1 MEQEKLA
8 EMIKSLIEKDK
19 ENFIKKEGIVE
30 TKKYETGKEVSVNKK
45 LNINFDNNYLQEIP
59 SENVEAS
66 VNKKLN
72 INFNNNYLQEIPF
85 ENVEVE
91 TEKALLINTTL
102 SGYIWVNKKH
112 CYKSKKY
119 QFKPVFLIKVF
130 NEMTYSIETNGDPD
144 EPATIKGAHIK
155 W

>member
-19 ENFIKKEGIVE
+19 ENFIKKEVKME
-30 TKKYETGKEVSVNKK
+30 TKKYKTGGEVSVNKK
-45 LNINFDNNYLQEIP
+45 LNINFD
-59 SENVEAS
+59 
-66 VNKKLN
+66 
-72 INFNNNYLQEIPF
+72 NNYLQEIPF

-130 NEMTYSIETNGDPD
+130 NEMTYNIETNGDPD
-144 EPATIKGAHIK
+144 EPATIKGAMIK

>member
-19 ENFIKKEGIVE
+19 ENFIKKEGIVK
-30 TKKYETGKEVSVNKK
+30 TKKYKTGKEVSVNKK
-45 LNINFDNNYLQEIP
+45 SNIDFD
-59 SENVEAS
+59 
-66 VNKKLN
+66 
-72 INFNNNYLQEIPF
+72 NNYLQEIPF

-91 TEKALLINTTL
+91 TEKALLINTEL
-102 SGYIWVNKKH
+102 NGYIWVNKKH

-130 NEMTYSIETNGDPD
+130 NEMNYNIETNGEPD
-144 EPATIKGAHIK
+144 EPTTIKGEDIE

>member
-19 ENFIKKEGIVE
+19 ENFVKKEGIVE
-30 TKKYETGKEVSVNKK
+30 TKKYKTGKEVSVNKK
-45 LNINFDNNYLQEIP
+45 LNINFD
-59 SENVEAS
+59 
-66 VNKKLN
+66 
-72 INFNNNYLQEIPF
+72 NNYLQEIPF

-91 TEKALLINTTL
+91 TEKALLINTTW
-102 SGYIWVNKKH
+102 SGFIWVNKKH

-130 NEMTYSIETNGDPD
+130 NEMNYNIETNGDPD
-144 EPATIKGAHIK
+144 EPASIKGANIK

>member
-19 ENFIKKEGIVE
+19 ENFIKKEGNME
-30 TKKYETGKEVSVNKK
+30 TKNYKTGKEVKVNKK
-45 LNINFDNNYLQEIP
+45 LNIDFD
-59 SENVEAS
+59 
-66 VNKKLN
+66 
-72 INFNNNYLQEIPF
+72 NNYLQEIPF

-91 TEKALLINTTL
+91 TEKALLINTL

-130 NEMTYSIETNGDPD
+130 NEMTYNVETNGDPD
-144 EPATIKGAHIK
+144 EPAIIKGSAIK

>member
-30 TKKYETGKEVSVNKK
+30 TKNYKTGKEVSVNKK

-59 SENVEAS
+59 
-66 VNKKLN
+66 
-72 INFNNNYLQEIPF
+72 F

-91 TEKALLINTTL
+91 TEKALLINTSL

-130 NEMTYSIETNGDPD
+130 NEMTYNIETNGDPD
-144 EPATIKGAHIK
+144 EPASIKGAHIK

>member
-1 MEQEKLA
+1 MNQEKLA

-19 ENFIKKEGIVE
+19 ENFVKKEGIVE
-30 TKKYETGKEVSVNKK
+30 TKKYKTGKEGSVNKK
-45 LNINFDNNYLQEIP
+45 LNINFD
-59 SENVEAS
+59 
-66 VNKKLN
+66 
-72 INFNNNYLQEIPF
+72 NNYLQEIPF

-102 SGYIWVNKKH
+102 SGYIWINKKH

-130 NEMTYSIETNGDPD
+130 NEMIYNVKTNEDPD
-144 EPATIKGAHIK
+144 KPVHIKGADIE

>member
-1 MEQEKLA
+1 MEKEKLA
-8 EMIKSLIEKDK
+8 ELIKTLIEKDK
-19 ENFIKKEGIVE
+19 ENFIKKEGNME
-30 TKKYETGKEVSVNKK
+30 TKNYKTGKEVSVNKK
-45 LNINFDNNYLQEIP
+45 LNINFD
-59 SENVEAS
+59 
-66 VNKKLN
+66 
-72 INFNNNYLQEIPF
+72 NNYLQEIPF

-102 SGYIWVNKKH
+102 SGYVWVNKKH

-130 NEMTYSIETNGDPD
+130 NEMTYNIETNGDPD

>member
-1 MEQEKLA
+1 MEKEKLA
-8 EMIKSLIEKDK
+8 EMIKLLIEKDK
-19 ENFIKKEGIVE
+19 ENFIKDNNLLVVPSRNEVNE
-30 TKKYETGKEVSVNKK
+30 KYKTGKEDSVNKK

-59 SENVEAS
+59 
-66 VNKKLN
+66 
-72 INFNNNYLQEIPF
+72 F
-85 ENVEVE
+85 ESVEVE

-130 NEMTYSIETNGDPD
+130 NEMTYNIETNGDPD
-144 EPATIKGAHIK
+144 EPATIKGAYIK

>member
-19 ENFIKKEGIVE
+19 ENFIKKEGIVK
-30 TKKYETGKEVSVNKK
+30 TKKYKTGKEVSVNKK
-45 LNINFDNNYLQEIP
+45 LNIDFD
-59 SENVEAS
+59 
-66 VNKKLN
+66 
-72 INFNNNYLQEIPF
+72 NNYLQEIPF
-85 ENVEVE
+85 ENVEAE
-91 TEKALLINTTL
+91 TEKALLINTL
-102 SGYIWVNKKH
+102 NGYIWINKKH

-130 NEMTYSIETNGDPD
+130 NEMNYNLDTAGKTDGPVS
-144 EPATIKGAHIK
+144 IKGADIE

>member
-1 MEQEKLA
+1 MEKLQ
-8 EMIKSLIEKDK
+8 EMIKLLKEKDK

-30 TKKYETGKEVSVNKK
+30 TKKYKTGKEVSVNKK
-45 LNINFDNNYLQEIP
+45 LNNNFD
-59 SENVEAS
+59 
-66 VNKKLN
+66 
-72 INFNNNYLQEIPF
+72 NNYLQEIPF
-85 ENVEVE
+85 ENVKVE

-130 NEMTYSIETNGDPD
+130 NEMTYNIETNGDPD
-144 EPATIKGAHIK
+144 EPTIIKGADIK

>member
-1 MEQEKLA
+1 MEKEKLA

-19 ENFIKKEGIVE
+19 ENFVKKEGIVE
-30 TKKYETGKEVSVNKK
+30 TKKYKTGKEVSVNKK
-45 LNINFDNNYLQEIP
+45 LNINFD
-59 SENVEAS
+59 
-66 VNKKLN
+66 
-72 INFNNNYLQEIPF
+72 NNYLQEIPF

-130 NEMTYSIETNGDPD
+130 NEMNYNVKTNGDPD
-144 EPATIKGAHIK
+144 EPASIKGAHIK

>member
-1 MEQEKLA
+1 MEKEKLA
-8 EMIKSLIEKDK
+8 EMIKTLIEKDK

-30 TKKYETGKEVSVNKK
+30 TKKYKTGKEVSVNKK
-45 LNINFDNNYLQEIP
+45 LNINFD
-59 SENVEAS
+59 
-66 VNKKLN
+66 
-72 INFNNNYLQEIPF
+72 NNYLQEIPF

-130 NEMTYSIETNGDPD
+130 NEMTYNIETNGDPD

>member
-8 EMIKSLIEKDK
+8 EMIKLLIEKDK
-19 ENFIKKEGIVE
+19 ENFVKKEGNME
-30 TKKYETGKEVSVNKK
+30 TKKYKTGEEVSVKKK
-45 LNINFDNNYLQEIP
+45 LNIDFD
-59 SENVEAS
+59 
-66 VNKKLN
+66 
-72 INFNNNYLQEIPF
+72 NNYLQEIPF

-102 SGYIWVNKKH
+102 SGKIWVNKKH

-130 NEMTYSIETNGDPD
+130 NVMNYNVETNGDPD
-144 EPATIKGAHIK
+144 EPVSIKGAFIK

>member
-1 MEQEKLA
+1 MEKEKLA

-30 TKKYETGKEVSVNKK
+30 TKNYKTGKEVSVNKK
-45 LNINFDNNYLQEIP
+45 LNINFDNNYLQE
-59 SENVEAS
+59 V
-66 VNKKLN
+66 
-72 INFNNNYLQEIPF
+72 PF

-102 SGYIWVNKKH
+102 SGLIWVNKKH

-130 NEMTYSIETNGDPD
+130 NEMTYNIETNGDPD
-144 EPATIKGAHIK
+144 EPATIKGAYIK

>member
-1 MEQEKLA
+1 MDQEKLA
-8 EMIKSLIEKDK
+8 EMIKSLLEKDK

-30 TKKYETGKEVSVNKK
+30 TKNYKTGKEVSVNKK
-45 LNINFDNNYLQEIP
+45 LNINFD
-59 SENVEAS
+59 
-66 VNKKLN
+66 
-72 INFNNNYLQEIPF
+72 NNYLQEIPF

-102 SGYIWVNKKH
+102 SGLIWVNKKH

-130 NEMTYSIETNGDPD
+130 NEMNYIIETNGDPD
-144 EPATIKGAHIK
+144 EPASIKGANIK

>member
-1 MEQEKLA
+1 MEKEKLA

-19 ENFIKKEGIVE
+19 ENFVKKEGIVE
-30 TKKYETGKEVSVNKK
+30 TKKYKTGKEVSVNKK
-45 LNINFDNNYLQEIP
+45 LNINFD
-59 SENVEAS
+59 
-66 VNKKLN
+66 
-72 INFNNNYLQEIPF
+72 NNYLQEIPF

-102 SGYIWVNKKH
+102 SGYVWVNKKH

-130 NEMTYSIETNGDPD
+130 NEMTYNIETNGDPD

>member
-1 MEQEKLA
+1 MEKEKLA

-19 ENFIKKEGIVE
+19 ENFVKKEGNME
-30 TKKYETGKEVSVNKK
+30 TKKYKTGKEVSVNKK
-45 LNINFDNNYLQEIP
+45 LNINFD
-59 SENVEAS
+59 
-66 VNKKLN
+66 
-72 INFNNNYLQEIPF
+72 NNYLQEIPF

-130 NEMTYSIETNGDPD
+130 NEMTYNIETDGDPD
-144 EPATIKGAHIK
+144 EPATIEGADIR

>member
-1 MEQEKLA
+1 MEQEKLT

-19 ENFIKKEGIVE
+19 ENFIKKNGLLEVPSRNEVNEKLQKKEKKME
-30 TKKYETGKEVSVNKK
+30 TKKYISK
-45 LNINFDNNYLQEIP
+45 INFD
-59 SENVEAS
+59 
-66 VNKKLN
+66 
-72 INFNNNYLQEIPF
+72 NNYLQEIPF

-91 TEKALLINTTL
+91 TEKALLINTTW
-102 SGYIWVNKKH
+102 SGFIWVNKKH

-130 NEMTYSIETNGDPD
+130 NEMTYNIETNGDPD
-144 EPATIKGAHIK
+144 EPATIKGSAIN

>member
-19 ENFIKKEGIVE
+19 ENFLKKEGIVE
-30 TKKYETGKEVSVNKK
+30 TKKYKTGKEVSVNKK
-45 LNINFDNNYLQEIP
+45 LNIDFDNNYLQEIHFK
-59 SENVEAS
+59 NV
-66 VNKKLN
+66 L
-72 INFNNNYLQEIPF
+72 
-85 ENVEVE
+85 VE
-91 TEKALLINTTL
+91 TDEALLINTL
-102 SGYIWVNKKH
+102 SGNVWVNKKH

-130 NEMTYSIETNGDPD
+130 NEMTYNIDTNGDPD
-144 EPATIKGAHIK
+144 EPATIKGADIE

>member
-1 MEQEKLA
+1 MEQEKLT

-19 ENFIKKEGIVE
+19 ENFVKKEGNME
-30 TKKYETGKEVSVNKK
+30 TKKYKTGKEVSVNKK
-45 LNINFDNNYLQEIP
+45 LIIDFDDYYLQEV
-59 SENVEAS
+59 S
-66 VNKKLN
+66 
-72 INFNNNYLQEIPF
+72 F

-102 SGYIWVNKKH
+102 SGLIWVNKKH

-130 NEMTYSIETNGDPD
+130 NQLNYSVETQGDPD
-144 EPATIKGAHIK
+144 EPTTIKGAFIK

>member
-19 ENFIKKEGIVE
+19 ENFVKKEGIVE
-30 TKKYETGKEVSVNKK
+30 VPSRNEVNEKLQNKK
-45 LNINFDNNYLQEIP
+45 LNINFD
-59 SENVEAS
+59 
-66 VNKKLN
+66 
-72 INFNNNYLQEIPF
+72 NNYLQEIPF

-130 NEMTYSIETNGDPD
+130 NEMTYNIETNGDPD
-144 EPATIKGAHIK
+144 EPATIKGSAIK

>member
-19 ENFIKKEGIVE
+19 ENFVKKEGIVE
-30 TKKYETGKEVSVNKK
+30 TKNYKTGKEVSVNKK
-45 LNINFDNNYLQEIP
+45 INIDFD
-59 SENVEAS
+59 
-66 VNKKLN
+66 
-72 INFNNNYLQEIPF
+72 NNYLQEIPF

-91 TEKALLINTTL
+91 TEEALLIKTL
-102 SGYIWVNKKH
+102 CGNVWVNKKH

-130 NEMTYSIETNGDPD
+130 NELNYKVINLINPD
-144 EPATIKGAHIK
+144 KPVSIKGANIE

>member
-1 MEQEKLA
+1 MEKEKLA

-19 ENFIKKEGIVE
+19 ENFIKKEGIVKVPSRNE
-30 TKKYETGKEVSVNKK
+30 VNKK

-59 SENVEAS
+59 
-66 VNKKLN
+66 
-72 INFNNNYLQEIPF
+72 F
-85 ENVEVE
+85 ESVEVE

-130 NEMTYSIETNGDPD
+130 NEMTYNIETNGDPD
-144 EPATIKGAHIK
+144 EPATIKGSMIK

>member
-1 MEQEKLA
+1 MEKEKLA
-8 EMIKSLIEKDK
+8 EMIKTLIAKDK

-30 TKKYETGKEVSVNKK
+30 TKKYKTGKEVSVNKK
-45 LNINFDNNYLQEIP
+45 LNINFD
-59 SENVEAS
+59 
-66 VNKKLN
+66 
-72 INFNNNYLQEIPF
+72 NNYLQEIPF

-130 NEMTYSIETNGDPD
+130 NEMTYNIETGGDPD